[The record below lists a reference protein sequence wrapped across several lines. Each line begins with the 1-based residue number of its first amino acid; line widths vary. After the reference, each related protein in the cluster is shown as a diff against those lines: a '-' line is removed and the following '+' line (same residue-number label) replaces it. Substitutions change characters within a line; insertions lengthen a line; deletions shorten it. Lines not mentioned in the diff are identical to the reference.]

1 MTWTAEQK
9 RARRGEDAA
18 NAGRSYRPQ
27 IRRGNSPPP
36 APPPQS
42 DPETRSTA
50 EQNEALRME
59 NEDLQTRLMRVAE
72 KVDKM
77 GLDAIRR
84 RLRPGDKVCIKREFA
99 RPLGLSIKDART
111 SYKLVAKGPDGN
123 WMLEV
128 TRGAHKGR
136 LLFANLPETALDI

>member
-42 DPETRSTA
+42 DPETRTM
-50 EQNEALRME
+50 EEHNESLCME

-99 RPLGLSIKDART
+99 RPLGLSTKEART
-111 SYKLVAKGPDGN
+111 SYALVAQGSDGN
-123 WMLEV
+123 WKLQV
-128 TRGAHKGR
+128 TRGVHKGR
-136 LLFANLPETALDI
+136 ILWADLPEAAIDF